1 MLQVLCQVGED
12 RGESVVAGTKVDS
25 GGASVNGENEVESRV
40 RGTQAALL
48 VAVRTE
54 AWTYDGMHVVL

>member
-1 MLQVLCQVGED
+1 MLRVLCQMGED
-12 RGESVVAGTKVDS
+12 RGESVFADTKVDS
-25 GGASVNGENEVESRV
+25 GGVSVNGENEVESRV

-48 VAVRTE
+48 VAVHTE